1 MITTVAQRWRNHR
14 ANYRPIGEVINPAHY
29 EVALIRDDKTAKSFI
44 LQHHYSSS
52 YPSARF
58 RFGLYWGGLLVGV
71 AVFSVPANDKVLA
84 CLPGAPLENV
94 ELGRLVLLDRV
105 PSNAET
111 WMLARCFEVLRREGL
126 NGAVSF
132 SDPVARTTPD
142 GTVVFKGHVGGLYQA
157 FNGIYLGLGTA
168 RTLRLLPDGSV
179 FSDRAAQKIR
189 SMDRGWQYA
198 SELLE
203 RHGAAHLTDG
213 ANGRLWLTEWLPRVT
228 RRLPHGG
235 NHKYILPIGKHVRK
249 HLPKSL
255 AYPKFTLAPRD
266 AAALIT

>member
-14 ANYRPIGEVINPAHY
+14 ANYRPIGEVINTAHY
-29 EVALIRDDKTAKSFI
+29 EVAFIRDDRTAKHFVV
-44 LQHHYSSS
+44 QHHYAAS
-52 YPSARF
+52 YPAARY

-105 PSNAET
+105 PANAET
-111 WMLARCFEVLRREGL
+111 WMLARCFEHLRREGL
-126 NGAVSF
+126 VGVVSF
-132 SDPVARTTPD
+132 SDPMPRSRID
-142 GTVVFKGHVGGLYQA
+142 GTVVFGGHVGGIYQA
-157 FNGIYLGLGTA
+157 GNGIYLGRGTA
-168 RTLRLLPDGSV
+168 RTLRLLPDGNV
-179 FSDRAAQKIR
+179 MSDRAIQKIR
-189 SMDRGWQYA
+189 SGERGWQYA
-198 SELLE
+198 AALLE
-203 RHGAAHLTDG
+203 RHGAARLIEGADARAWLADWMPRLT
-213 ANGRLWLTEWLPRVT
+213 RPLRHP
-228 RRLPHGG
+228 G
-235 NHKYILPIGKHVRK
+235 NYKYAWTLQKRDRK